1 MDSSFEDLPYN
12 YYIFHKDFTKNSIFA
27 TYYQILIPKLF
38 NMKKTFNVLLAAA
51 FFCGMY
57 GSSFAQ
63 KDKKPFQGTI
73 TYSITYSGEN
83 LTPAQKA
90 QLPASVVETIKDCKT
105 KTETAAG
112 ILTITSIIDGATKS
126 STMLIDI
133 GDNKFALKQTEADIN
148 EKLSK
153 EPPKTV
159 NITQESKVIS
169 GYTCKKAIVTTTE
182 EDGTVINDTLYF
194 TEELGCKDI
203 NFSSGYKDIP
213 GKILQYSVYNTEMQ
227 FSTFYTVKEI
237 KKSKISDNI
246 FLIPSDYKETT
257 EEELNKMFGGDE

>member
-1 MDSSFEDLPYN
+1 M
-12 YYIFHKDFTKNSIFA
+12 KN
-27 TYYQILIPKLF
+27 
-38 NMKKTFNVLLAAA
+38 TFRVLMTVAVV
-51 FFCGMY
+51 FGINE
-57 GSSFAQ
+57 SSFAQ
-63 KDKKPFQGTI
+63 KDKKAFQGTI
-73 TYSITYSGEN
+73 TYNISYKGEN

-112 ILTITSIIDGATKS
+112 ILTITSITDGTAKS
-126 STMLIDI
+126 ATMLIDI

-148 EKLSK
+148 KKQADEPKL
-153 EPPKTV
+153 TV
-159 NITQESKVIS
+159 NITQETKVIS
-169 GYTCKKAIVTTTE
+169 GFTCKKAIVTTTL
-182 EDGTVINDTLYF
+182 EDGTVNNDTLYF

-213 GKILQYSVYNTEMQ
+213 GKILQYTVYNTEMQ

-246 FLIPSDYKETT
+246 FLIPIDYKETT